1 MSEAVVVPF
10 PLARRRTY
18 IVRQANHSLCLNPG
32 AAARYLEHQ
41 LHVQGEAM
49 RRRGIAEGLIA
60 RELKRM
66 EAAIHREL
74 LQVSLSTG
82 DA

>member
-1 MSEAVVVPF
+1 M
-10 PLARRRTY
+10 
-18 IVRQANHSLCLNPG
+18 RQAEHSLCLNPD

-60 RELKRM
+60 RELKMM
-66 EAAIHREL
+66 EAAIRREL
-74 LQVSLSTG
+74 LQASLSTG
-82 DA
+82 GA

>member
-1 MSEAVVVPF
+1 MSAAIVPF
-10 PLARRRTY
+10 PIARRRTY
-18 IVRQANHSLCLNPG
+18 IVRQANHSLCLNPD

-41 LHVQGEAM
+41 LRVQGEAV

-60 RELKRM
+60 REPKMM
-66 EAAIHREL
+66 EAAIRREL
-74 LQVSLSTG
+74 LQASLSTG